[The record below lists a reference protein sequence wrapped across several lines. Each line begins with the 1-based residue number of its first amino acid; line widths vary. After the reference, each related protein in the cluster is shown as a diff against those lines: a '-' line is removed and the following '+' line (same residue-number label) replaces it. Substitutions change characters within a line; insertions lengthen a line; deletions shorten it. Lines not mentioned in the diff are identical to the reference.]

1 MKSFSNCLQPTSGGG
16 GEIKMVL
23 RIFIV
28 CMDLLLMF
36 IRERQKTL
44 DDDLKKKQ
52 LLVLLLSTHGGLSD
66 ILGMLKLFSVE
77 LVGP

>member
-1 MKSFSNCLQPTSGGG
+1 
-16 GEIKMVL
+16 MVL

-44 DDDLKKKQ
+44 DDDFKKKQ

>member
-1 MKSFSNCLQPTSGGG
+1 
-16 GEIKMVL
+16 
-23 RIFIV
+23 
-28 CMDLLLMF
+28 MDLLLMF

-44 DDDLKKKQ
+44 DDDFKKKK

>member
-1 MKSFSNCLQPTSGGG
+1 
-16 GEIKMVL
+16 MVL

-44 DDDLKKKQ
+44 DDDFKKKQ
-52 LLVLLLSTHGGLSD
+52 LLVLLLSTHRGLSD

>member
-1 MKSFSNCLQPTSGGG
+1 
-16 GEIKMVL
+16 
-23 RIFIV
+23 
-28 CMDLLLMF
+28 MDLLLMF

-44 DDDLKKKQ
+44 DDDFKKKQ